1 MKNKETSGKNIEHN
15 KPKAWKKH
23 GKTLKIM
30 KTWKKTTTSNEKP
43 WEKQWKTM
51 KNIEKSMRNY
61 EKRNEHIEKLNDKK
75 CKWNKQARGLQ
86 PIHPGTTTGHYNGET
101 GSRTSTHPPG
111 VIQRG
116 STTGNTTGNKV
127 EKQKMKKIEKS
138 YL

>member
-1 MKNKETSGKNIEHN
+1 
-15 KPKAWKKH
+15 
-23 GKTLKIM
+23 
-30 KTWKKTTTSNEKP
+30 
-43 WEKQWKTM
+43 M

-61 EKRNEHIEKLNDKK
+61 EKRNENIEKLNDKK

-127 EKQKMKKIEKS
+127 EKRKNEKNRKVIS
-138 YL
+138 ISFKYI